1 MREAGESRI
10 DDDALAADVTSILDH
25 TDKTVNS
32 TKRSGVGDRT
42 TRGAEL
48 LDDDVDEA
56 SGGKRRRTD
65 HDGPGSGAGSPRA
78 TGSEGR
84 PEDVPDTHED
94 DDFGDEMAGGFLGK
108 HSQNSYSFA
117 SGICSRLFEICI
129 RQMPETMT
137 MTMLWTTL
145 AVKWITICLGPAFS
159 MILQRKSN

>member
-32 TKRSGVGDRT
+32 TKRSGVAET
-42 TRGAEL
+42 EL

-65 HDGPGSGAGSPRA
+65 RDGPGSGAGSPRA

-94 DDFGDEMAGGFLGK
+94 DDFGDEMAGGFLGAYLSEDNFFVWYFSS
-108 HSQNSYSFA
+108 SQIVNKCISFP
-117 SGICSRLFEICI
+117 G
-129 RQMPETMT
+129 
-137 MTMLWTTL
+137 
-145 AVKWITICLGPAFS
+145 
-159 MILQRKSN
+159 